1 MDPASAVA
9 DLTEISA
16 QVLSVVVFEGDGS
29 VLASTWDAGEGA
41 ARLARIGRGLL
52 AAGAEVPLGDHRRL
66 TQVEVV
72 LASGSVFVVSD
83 GDRGLAA
90 TAAAGSP
97 SGLVLYD
104 LRSCLRALGE
114 PSEELAATPSE
125 QPSAA
130 DA

>member
-16 QVLSVVVFEGDGS
+16 QVRSVVVFEGDGS
-29 VLASTWDAGEGA
+29 VLASTWDAG
-41 ARLARIGRGLL
+41 GLL